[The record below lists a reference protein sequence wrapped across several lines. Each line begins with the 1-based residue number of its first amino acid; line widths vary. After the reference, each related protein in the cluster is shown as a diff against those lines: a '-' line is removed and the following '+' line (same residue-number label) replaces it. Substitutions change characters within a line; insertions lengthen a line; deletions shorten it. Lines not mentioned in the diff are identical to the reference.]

1 MNIRIDPEFQN
12 KIPPLTEAEFRQ
24 LEENILSSGKI
35 YEPIAVWNGVIVDG
49 HNRYKIHLAH
59 PEISIQIREMHFADK
74 WAAFDWMYKNQLGR
88 RNLTDEQ
95 KTYLLG
101 KLYEARKH
109 VVGFISEEKEQG
121 RDSYGRFQSMQNAHT
136 GETTKNG
143 KPKRVSDCIAEEQGV
158 NTSTVQR
165 AEQYSKGLDAIR
177 KLDNELAD
185 EILSGKK
192 NVPKKAIQFVGK
204 TSPELLKSTVRAI
217 KEDKPITGYKDT
229 REIKAITRSMSDES
243 IQMEYTVDH
252 LIEQMRYN
260 SNGFI
265 NSLSNLLMDHKDLCN
280 EHRAEVSSAIEEII
294 LKKVIEIKERLNNG
308 TQL

>member
-24 LEENILSSGKI
+24 LEENILSSGQI

-49 HNRYKIHLAH
+49 HNRYKIHLDH
-59 PEISIQIREMHFADK
+59 PEISIQIREMDFADK
-74 WAAFDWMYKNQLGR
+74 WEAFDWMYRNQLGR

-95 KTYLLG
+95 KTYLIG
-101 KLYEARKH
+101 KMYEARKNR
-109 VVGFISEEKEQG
+109 VGAPVGNSN
-121 RDSYGRFQSMQNAHT
+121 R
-136 GETTKNG
+136 KNNDANVATL
-143 KPKRVSDCIAEEQGV
+143 KPKFPNGRTKRISDIVGEEQGV
-158 NTSTVQR
+158 SGRTVTN
-165 AEQYSKGLDAIR
+165 AHNYSRGIDAIR
-177 KLDNELAD
+177 TVDSDLAD
-185 EILSGKK
+185 EILTGKVD
-192 NVPKKAIQFVGK
+192 VPNAAIQAVGK
-204 TSPELLKSTVRAI
+204 TPSEHLKSTVHAI
-217 KEDKPITGYKDT
+217 KEGKPITGYKNT
-229 REIKAITRSMSDES
+229 RESNAIARSLTDES

-260 SNGFI
+260 SNSFI

-294 LKKVIEIKERLNNG
+294 LNKVNEIKERLNNG